1 MIIPR
6 HYENLQVLHEN
17 TMPLR
22 AYYIPA
28 SGRMDDLVLHRE
40 KSDRFQLLNGD
51 WQFRYYSSIHDLTK
65 RFYELGFD
73 AEGYDTLPVPSVWQ
87 MHGYDGHQYT
97 NMRKTALVPTPAA
110 RPSARVIGSQSTA

>member
-6 HYENLQVLHEN
+6 HYENLQLLHEN

-28 SGRMDDLVLHRE
+28 SRRMDDLVMHRE

-51 WQFRYYSSIHDLTK
+51 WQFRYYASIHDLTE
-65 RFYELGFD
+65 RFYEADFD
-73 AEGYDTLPVPSVWQ
+73 ASAFGTLPVPSVWQ
-87 MHGYDGHQYT
+87 MHGLDSHQYT
-97 NMRKTALVPTPAA
+97 NIRYPFPFD
-110 RPSARVIGSQSTA
+110 PP